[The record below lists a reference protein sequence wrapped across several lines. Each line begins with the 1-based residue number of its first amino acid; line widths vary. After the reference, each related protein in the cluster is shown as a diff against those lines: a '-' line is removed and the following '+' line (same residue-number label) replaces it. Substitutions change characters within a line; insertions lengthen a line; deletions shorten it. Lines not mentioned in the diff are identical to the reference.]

1 MFSLEIIKALNN
13 KSLEKFNVIIT
24 MRILSPDQD
33 SDGFF
38 IFLDKNA
45 DYPEVFLLKSNDID
59 TTIYQTL
66 IRFFSEDT
74 AAFMCQ
80 NKHLSGI
87 AKDKDKIFIQYNMF
101 VSNKCMCKS
110 GQFVKFDKR
119 NIELYRYLN
128 NIK

>member
-1 MFSLEIIKALNN
+1 MFSLEVINALNK
-13 KSLEKFNVIIT
+13 KSLEKFNVVIT
-24 MRILSPDQD
+24 MRILYPDED

-45 DYPEVFLLKSNDID
+45 DYPEVFLSESSDID
-59 TTIYQTL
+59 NTIYQTL

-74 AAFMCQ
+74 TSFMCQ
-80 NKHLSGI
+80 NKHLSSI
-87 AKDKDKIFIQYNMF
+87 TKDQDKITIQYNMF
-101 VSNKCMCKS
+101 ISNKCMCKF

>member
-1 MFSLEIIKALNN
+1 MFSLEVIKQLN
-13 KSLEKFNVIIT
+13 KKKKDKFDCKIVL
-24 MRILSPDQD
+24 RILCPDQE

-38 IFLDKNA
+38 IFLDENA
-45 DYPEVFLLKSNDID
+45 DYPEVFLLKSSDID

-66 IRFFSEDT
+66 IKFFPEET
-74 AAFMCQ
+74 TAFMCQ

-87 AKDKDKIFIQYNMF
+87 IKDKDQIIIQYNMF

-119 NIELYRYLN
+119 SIELYRYVN